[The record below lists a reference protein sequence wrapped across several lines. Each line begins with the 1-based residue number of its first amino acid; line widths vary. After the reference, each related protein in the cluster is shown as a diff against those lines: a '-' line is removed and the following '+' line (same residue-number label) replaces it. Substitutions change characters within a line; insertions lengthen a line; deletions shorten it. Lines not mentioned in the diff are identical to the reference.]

1 MNAVTRKYRL
11 MLVHEKQT
19 MTDWYVRVD
28 GEQYGPYTSEQ
39 LKMYASEGHVTR
51 DSEVRRGTDGRWVI
65 ASQVKGMFAD
75 VVDSA
80 PPPPPPRPS
89 SGAVSQ
95 APTSAVSTEKSNDEV
110 TLYSASP
117 SMFRNS
123 PVMFVVCILLSLVVI
138 GLIMLLVWYLRC
150 YGTRLTITNKR
161 TKLRTGILSKQINEV
176 YHRDV
181 RNVRLSQTFLQR
193 IFDVG
198 SLEISSAGQA
208 DVEIAVSGMPSP
220 EKMKA
225 IIDEHRG

>member
-1 MNAVTRKYRL
+1 
-11 MLVHEKQT
+11 

-95 APTSAVSTEKSNDEV
+95 APTSAVSQAPTSAVSTEKSNDEV

-117 SMFRNS
+117 SMFRNN

-138 GLIMLLVWYLRC
+138 GLIILLVWYLRC

>member
-1 MNAVTRKYRL
+1 
-11 MLVHEKQT
+11 

-95 APTSAVSTEKSNDEV
+95 APTSAVSQAPTSAVSTEKSNDEV

-117 SMFRNS
+117 SMFRNN

-138 GLIMLLVWYLRC
+138 GLIILLVWYLRC

-225 IIDEHRG
+225 IIDENRG

>member
-1 MNAVTRKYRL
+1 
-11 MLVHEKQT
+11 

-39 LKMYASEGHVTR
+39 LKTYASSGHVTPN
-51 DSEVRRGTDGRWVI
+51 SEVRRGTDGRWVV
-65 ASQVKGMFAD
+65 ASQVKGMFPDAAGLS
-75 VVDSA
+75 VLL
-80 PPPPPPRPS
+80 PPPRPS
-89 SGAVSQ
+89 TGVVPQ
-95 APTSAVSTEKSNDEV
+95 ATATVPAAGQSNDEV

-117 SMFRNS
+117 SMFRNN
-123 PVMFVVCILLSLVVI
+123 PVMFVVSILLIAFVVI
-138 GLIMLLVWYLRC
+138 GLIILLVWYLRC
-150 YGTRLTITNKR
+150 YGTRLTVTNKR
-161 TKLRTGILSKQINEV
+161 TSLRTGILSKEINEV

-193 IFDVG
+193 VFGVG

>member
-1 MNAVTRKYRL
+1 
-11 MLVHEKQT
+11 
-19 MTDWYVRVD
+19 
-28 GEQYGPYTSEQ
+28 
-39 LKMYASEGHVTR
+39 
-51 DSEVRRGTDGRWVI
+51 
-65 ASQVKGMFAD
+65 
-75 VVDSA
+75 
-80 PPPPPPRPS
+80 
-89 SGAVSQ
+89 
-95 APTSAVSTEKSNDEV
+95 
-110 TLYSASP
+110 
-117 SMFRNS
+117 MFRNN

-138 GLIMLLVWYLRC
+138 GLIILLVWYLRC

-225 IIDEHRG
+225 IIDENRG

>member
-1 MNAVTRKYRL
+1 
-11 MLVHEKQT
+11 

-65 ASQVKGMFAD
+65 ASQVKGMFTD
-75 VVDSA
+75 VADSA
-80 PPPPPPRPS
+80 PPPPPPRPAT
-89 SGAVSQ
+89 GAVSQ
-95 APTSAVSTEKSNDEV
+95 SPMGAVPQAPKSAASTEKRNDEV

-117 SMFRNS
+117 SMFRNN

>member
-1 MNAVTRKYRL
+1 
-11 MLVHEKQT
+11 

-95 APTSAVSTEKSNDEV
+95 APTGAVSQAPTSAVSQAPTSAVSTEKSNDEV

-117 SMFRNS
+117 SMFRNN

-138 GLIMLLVWYLRC
+138 GLIILLVWYLRC

-225 IIDEHRG
+225 IIDENRG